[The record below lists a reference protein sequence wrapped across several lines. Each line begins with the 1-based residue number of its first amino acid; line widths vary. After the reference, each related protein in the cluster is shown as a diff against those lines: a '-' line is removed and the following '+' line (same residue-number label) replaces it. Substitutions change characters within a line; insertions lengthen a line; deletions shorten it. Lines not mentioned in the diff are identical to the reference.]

1 MVIIKPA
8 LNVLIHFITGL
19 KNIEFPYL
27 KKLLLPVGGSSV
39 LSLPFATSPFYLLL
53 FRYSPF
59 PLTFPPLDRGGGG
72 GQVPRT
78 TCIQARIQD
87 FLGGGGPNLKLC
99 EPNIGT

>member
-39 LSLPFATSPFYLLL
+39 LSLPFSTSPFYLI
-53 FRYSPF
+53 FSF
-59 PLTFPPLDRGGGG
+59 PSYFPT
-72 GQVPRT
+72 PR
-78 TCIQARIQD
+78 
-87 FLGGGGPNLKLC
+87 
-99 EPNIGT
+99 